1 LVSNASLLIAAGS
14 ETTAT
19 ALSAATYY
27 LGIYP
32 ETFKKL
38 AAEIRS
44 AFRSEE
50 DITLT
55 SAQHLSYL
63 QGVIDE
69 AMRLFPAAPGTQPRI
84 ISPGGDVICGR
95 YVPAGV
101 SGIFLVQHVMQVGV
115 LSGNTCFADHRW
127 SMAMGKSS

>member
-1 LVSNASLLIAAGS
+1 MVSNASLLIAAGS

-32 ETFKKL
+32 ETLKKL

-55 SAQHLSYL
+55 SVQHLNYL

-69 AMRLFPAAPGTQPRI
+69 AMRLYPAAPGTQPRI
-84 ISPGGDVICGR
+84 ISPGGDVIVGR

-101 SGIFLVQHVMQVGV
+101 SDIFLLCRVMQFCV
-115 LSGNTCFADHRW
+115 LSCNIWLHRPSLEYGN
-127 SMAMGKSS
+127 G

>member
-1 LVSNASLLIAAGS
+1 VSNASLLIAAGS

-44 AFRSEE
+44 EFSSEK
-50 DITLT
+50 DINLT
-55 SAQHLSYL
+55 SVQHLSYL
-63 QGVIDE
+63 QAVIDE
-69 AMRLFPAAPGTQPRI
+69 AMRLYPAAPGTQPRI
-84 ISPGGDVICGR
+84 ISPGGDVIVGR

-101 SGIFLVQHVMQVGV
+101 SGASFVRHMMLEFC
-115 LSGNTCFADHRW
+115 LYNA
-127 SMAMGKSS
+127 